1 MLEMPCEFEGVAYEK
16 LRDMQRARRERN
28 LEHLREGVGLAQAAR
43 AVGVSKRAGKVW
55 RNGRTRLSG
64 RDERALVDR
73 YSGGGVEKPKGVDGH
88 HLSLEERIEIADTP
102 RAGCSPRQIAEKL
115 GRSPSTIGREV
126 RNNAGPTGEHG
137 PYRAQQM
144 SSDRLRRP
152 KPAKIASGRRSGPS
166 CVGGSTRVGRAGLS
180 RSARRGRGLSIILG
194 FGRAREVRAA
204 GDELEVLSPAR
215 LLHLPRLPVD
225 GPVEF
230 AAHRKR
236 PFRSR
241 ALRRSLESVRT
252 RPSPGLSS
260 MRWRGMVITTTTYLY
275 AG

>member
-1 MLEMPCEFEGVAYEK
+1 MLEMPCEFEGVAYEE

-73 YSGGGVEKPKGVDGH
+73 YSGGLEKPKGVDGH
-88 HLSLEERIEIADTP
+88 HLSLEGRIEIADTP

-115 GRSPSTIGREV
+115 GRSPPTIGREV

-166 CVGGSTRVGRAGLS
+166 CVGGSTRAGRPSGSPA
-180 RSARRGRGLSIILG
+180 G
-194 FGRAREVRAA
+194 FGV
-204 GDELEVLSPAR
+204 
-215 LLHLPRLPVD
+215 
-225 GPVEF
+225 
-230 AAHRKR
+230 
-236 PFRSR
+236 FRHFF
-241 ALRRSLESVRT
+241 
-252 RPSPGLSS
+252 
-260 MRWRGMVITTTTYLY
+260 
-275 AG
+275 

>member
-73 YSGGGVEKPKGVDGH
+73 YSGGVEKPKGVDGH

-102 RAGCSPRQIAEKL
+102 RAGCSSRQIAEKL

-144 SSDRLRRP
+144 SSDRLRRL
-152 KPAKIASGRRSGPS
+152 KPVKIVSGPALRALVRGRLDARRSPERISGWLRGPLA
-166 CVGGSTRVGRAGLS
+166 CTRNRPQ
-180 RSARRGRGLSIILG
+180 
-194 FGRAREVRAA
+194 
-204 GDELEVLSPAR
+204 SPSGPITTETGTVA
-215 LLHLPRLPVD
+215 
-225 GPVEF
+225 GPVG
-230 AAHRKR
+230 ADSGGGCNAR
-236 PFRSR
+236 
-241 ALRRSLESVRT
+241 
-252 RPSPGLSS
+252 
-260 MRWRGMVITTTTYLY
+260 
-275 AG
+275 

>member
-1 MLEMPCEFEGVAYEK
+1 MLEMPCEFEGVAFEK

-73 YSGGGVEKPKGVDGH
+73 YSGGVEKPKGVDGH

-137 PYRAQQM
+137 PYRDQQM

-152 KPAKIASGRRSGPS
+152 KPAKIASGPALRALVRGRLDARRSPERISGWLR
-166 CVGGSTRVGRAGLS
+166 CVSSLFYESNVHMLKSSLRTAP
-180 RSARRGRGLSIILG
+180 
-194 FGRAREVRAA
+194 E
-204 GDELEVLSPAR
+204 
-215 LLHLPRLPVD
+215 H
-225 GPVEF
+225 
-230 AAHRKR
+230 
-236 PFRSR
+236 PF
-241 ALRRSLESVRT
+241 
-252 RPSPGLSS
+252 
-260 MRWRGMVITTTTYLY
+260 
-275 AG
+275 